1 MEKLFQDAL
10 ALSAAVRGGE
20 VSVTEVVEACLS
32 RIEKSEPAL
41 HGFITVDAEGALSQ
55 AKEMQKKIS
64 SGEMRGPL
72 AGVPIAVKDNISTWG
87 LRTTCASRMLA
98 DYVPVY
104 DATAVAKLRDA
115 GMIVI
120 GKTNLD
126 EFAMGSTTETSFFG
140 VMKNPWDLSRV
151 PGGSSG
157 GSCASVAAGEVP
169 LALGTDTGGS
179 IRQPS
184 AFCGVVGL
192 KPTYGTVSRSGLIA
206 YASSMDHIGTI
217 AGSVREC
224 AALLDVIA
232 GKDEKDSTAAERCK
246 QSKQG
251 NAYTDHTDN
260 TTFLSSTSQT
270 DLQGMKIGVP
280 QQYLSTDVN
289 PQVKDAVLAA
299 AGALTYA
306 GAEVEMFDLP
316 MTDEAIAAY
325 YVIACAE
332 ASANLA
338 RFDGVK
344 YGHRAA
350 SYQDLHEMV
359 RRSRSEGFG
368 AEVKQRILLGTY
380 VLRAGFYE
388 DYYLKAQLAKE
399 QIAKAFAEAFE
410 RYDVI
415 LTPTAPTTA
424 PKLGE
429 SLADPLAMYLGDV
442 DTVAVNLAGLPAIS
456 VPCGLDSQGLP
467 IGLQI
472 IGNHFREDQILR
484 VASAYEAIRGEFM
497 SPCDTAEER
506 PS

>member
-1 MEKLFQDAL
+1 M
-10 ALSAAVRGGE
+10 
-20 VSVTEVVEACLS
+20 
-32 RIEKSEPAL
+32 
-41 HGFITVDAEGALSQ
+41 
-55 AKEMQKKIS
+55 
-64 SGEMRGPL
+64 
-72 AGVPIAVKDNISTWG
+72 
-87 LRTTCASRMLA
+87 
-98 DYVPVY
+98 
-104 DATAVAKLRDA
+104 
-115 GMIVI
+115 
-120 GKTNLD
+120 
-126 EFAMGSTTETSFFG
+126 
-140 VMKNPWDLSRV
+140 
-151 PGGSSG
+151 
-157 GSCASVAAGEVP
+157 
-169 LALGTDTGGS
+169 
-179 IRQPS
+179 
-184 AFCGVVGL
+184 
-192 KPTYGTVSRSGLIA
+192 
-206 YASSMDHIGTI
+206 
-217 AGSVREC
+217 REC

-388 DYYLKAQLAKE
+388 DYYLKAQRAKE